1 MAITYNE
8 QLKIFKLDT
17 ANTSYMIGIVDE
29 EQFVGHIYYGAK
41 IRMQDATYL
50 MRTMENPLV
59 PSINNRER
67 CSFLDTFPMEYPGH
81 GAGDYREGCIRVKT
95 KAGHS
100 VVGLQYESYKILDE
114 KPALEGL
121 PSSFAGNEAC
131 QTLVL
136 TCKDSI
142 LDLEVELLYSVF
154 EKEDIITRSV
164 RVINHSADPI
174 YLTKVYSACVDMDD
188 RDYEWLTLHGSWA
201 RERQIE
207 RKKLGYGKQSVGS
220 VRGESSHQEHP
231 FIAWMDP
238 DTTQTQGDVYA
249 MHFVYSGNFQAQIE
263 KSQFESI
270 RVTMGINAEDFCW
283 KLKQGQCFTA
293 PEVVLTFS
301 SEGMGNMTRNLHDFY
316 RDHMIR
322 SKYTHIKRPILIN
335 NWEATYFDFNTE
347 KLLSIA
353 KRASELGIEM
363 LVMDDGWFGHRN
375 DDSTSL
381 GDWFVNEEKIT
392 GGLKYL
398 VDEVNKLGL
407 KFGIWMEPEMISPDS
422 KLYEQ
427 HPDWAIAVPGRT
439 ATLSRNQYVLDLSR
453 KEVRDYVYDM
463 IESMSKVFSSADI
476 SYVKWD
482 MNRTFSDYYSTA
494 LPPERQGEV
503 AHRYVLGLYRC
514 MKELTER
521 FPEILF
527 EGCAAGGNRFDIG
540 ILCYFPQIWGSD
552 DTDALCRAE
561 IEENYS
567 YGYPLSAVSAHVSA
581 CPNHQTLR
589 NTPLETRF
597 QVACFGSFGYECNLC
612 DMKNEENEAMK
623 EQIALYKKWRKVLQQ
638 GTFYRGR
645 SFYDGAQSG
654 MGGSVLADEAGNQ
667 MEWTC
672 VSEDGTKAVG
682 MLMQKLVV
690 PNMQQQTYYPKGL
703 LPDVRYHFYNRK
715 LKYNI
720 KEFGDLVN
728 TVSPVHIKQDSLTHE
743 RV

>member
-8 QLKIFKLDT
+8 QFKIFKLDT

-41 IRMQDATYL
+41 IRMQDAAYL
-50 MRTMENPLV
+50 MRTAENPLV

-174 YLTKVYSACVDMDD
+174 YLTKVYSACIDMDD

-283 KLKQGQCFTA
+283 KLKQGECFTA

-322 SKYTHIKRPILIN
+322 SKYTHMKRPILIN

-439 ATLSRNQYVLDLSR
+439 ATLSRNQYVLELSR

-463 IESMSKVFSSADI
+463 ISNILHSANI
-476 SYVKWD
+476 EYVKWD
-482 MNRTFSDYYSTA
+482 MNRQLSDMGSYE
-494 LPPERQGEV
+494 LPADRQGELY
-503 AHRYVLGLYRC
+503 HRYVLGVY
-514 MKELTER
+514 ELQERLITE
-521 FPEILF
+521 FPDLLLEN
-527 EGCAAGGNRFDIG
+527 CSGGGARFDPG
-540 ILCYFPQIWGSD
+540 MLYYSPQIWCSD
-552 DTDALCRAE
+552 DTDAVERLKIQEGTALM
-561 IEENYS
+561 
-567 YGYPLSAVSAHVSA
+567 YPLSAIGAHISV
-581 CPNHQTLR
+581 CPNHTVGR
-589 NTPLETRF
+589 NTPFETRGN
-597 QVACFGSFGYECNLC
+597 VALAGTFGYELDITKIPQEDQEMIPQQVQMYHKYNDLVREGDYYRIASYRENHEFDCYLVAAKDKKEALVTFVQVIGRPNYHSRCICLQGLDPAMNYRIEGTDQVCGGDLLMNAGLQVENLWG
-612 DMKNEENEAMK
+612 D
-623 EQIALYKKWRKVLQQ
+623 
-638 GTFYRGR
+638 
-645 SFYDGAQSG
+645 AQS
-654 MGGSVLADEAGNQ
+654 
-667 MEWTC
+667 
-672 VSEDGTKAVG
+672 
-682 MLMQKLVV
+682 KL
-690 PNMQQQTYYPKGL
+690 
-703 LPDVRYHFYNRK
+703 YH
-715 LKYNI
+715 LI
-720 KEFGDLVN
+720 AE
-728 TVSPVHIKQDSLTHE
+728 
-743 RV
+743 

>member
-427 HPDWAIAVPGRT
+427 HPDWAIALPGRMPCR
-439 ATLSRNQYVLDLSR
+439 SRNQYVLDLSR
-453 KEVRDYVYDM
+453 KEVRDYAYECVAS
-463 IESMSKVFSSADI
+463 ILRSANI
-476 SYVKWD
+476 AYVKWD
-482 MNRTFSDYYSTA
+482 MNRQLTDLGSGV
-494 LPPERQGEV
+494 LPVEKQGELL
-503 AHRYVLGLYRC
+503 HRYVLGVY
-514 MKELTER
+514 ELQERLITE
-521 FPEILF
+521 FPQLLLEN
-527 EGCAAGGNRFDIG
+527 CSGGGARFDPG
-540 ILCYFPQIWGSD
+540 MLYYSPQIWCSD
-552 DTDALCRAE
+552 DTDA
-561 IEENYS
+561 IERLKIQE
-567 YGYPLSAVSAHVSA
+567 GTALLYPLSAIGAHVSD
-581 CPNHQTLR
+581 CPNHTVGR
-589 NTPLETRF
+589 VTPFETRGN
-597 QVACFGSFGYECNLC
+597 VALAGTFGYEL
-612 DMKNEENEAMK
+612 DVTKLPEEDRAK
-623 EQIALYKKWRKVLQQ
+623 IPGQVALYHKYHALMRSGDYYRIASYSQNDSFDCYEVVAKDQSEALITFVQVLGRPNVHSRRIRIPGLDEKKK
-638 GTFYRGR
+638 YRVETTGEVYCGDTLLHAGLNVPAMWGD
-645 SFYDGAQSG
+645 FQSALIHL
-654 MGGSVLADEAGNQ
+654 SEVSDEQ
-667 MEWTC
+667 
-672 VSEDGTKAVG
+672 
-682 MLMQKLVV
+682 
-690 PNMQQQTYYPKGL
+690 
-703 LPDVRYHFYNRK
+703 
-715 LKYNI
+715 
-720 KEFGDLVN
+720 
-728 TVSPVHIKQDSLTHE
+728 
-743 RV
+743 

>member
-50 MRTMENPLV
+50 MHTMENPLV

-283 KLKQGQCFTA
+283 KLKQGECFTA

-322 SKYTHIKRPILIN
+322 SKYTHMKRPILIN

-427 HPDWAIAVPGRT
+427 HPDWAIAIPGRT

-453 KEVRDYVYDM
+453 KEVRDYVYCM
-463 IESMSKVFSSADI
+463 ISNILHSANI
-476 SYVKWD
+476 EYVKWD
-482 MNRTFSDYYSTA
+482 MNRQLSDMGSYE
-494 LPPERQGEV
+494 LPADRQGELY
-503 AHRYVLGLYRC
+503 HRYVLGVY
-514 MKELTER
+514 ELQERLITE
-521 FPEILF
+521 FPDLLLEN
-527 EGCAAGGNRFDIG
+527 CSGGGARFDPG
-540 ILCYFPQIWGSD
+540 MLYYSPQIWCSD
-552 DTDALCRAE
+552 DTDAVERLKIQEGTALM
-561 IEENYS
+561 
-567 YGYPLSAVSAHVSA
+567 YPLSAMGAHISV
-581 CPNHQTLR
+581 CPNHTVGR
-589 NTPLETRF
+589 NTPFETRGN
-597 QVACFGSFGYECNLC
+597 VALAGTFGYELDITKIPEKDQEMIPQQVQMYHKYNDLVREGDYYRIASYRENHEFDCYLVAAKDKKDILVTFVQVIGRPNYHSRCIRLQGLDPKMNYRIEGTDYVYGGDLLMNAGLQVENLWG
-612 DMKNEENEAMK
+612 D
-623 EQIALYKKWRKVLQQ
+623 
-638 GTFYRGR
+638 
-645 SFYDGAQSG
+645 AQS
-654 MGGSVLADEAGNQ
+654 
-667 MEWTC
+667 
-672 VSEDGTKAVG
+672 
-682 MLMQKLVV
+682 KL
-690 PNMQQQTYYPKGL
+690 
-703 LPDVRYHFYNRK
+703 YH
-715 LKYNI
+715 LI
-720 KEFGDLVN
+720 AE
-728 TVSPVHIKQDSLTHE
+728 
-743 RV
+743 

>member
-8 QLKIFKLDT
+8 QFKIFKLDT

-41 IRMQDATYL
+41 IRMQDAVYL
-50 MRTMENPLV
+50 MRTAENPLV

-164 RVINHSADPI
+164 RVINHSADSI
-174 YLTKVYSACVDMDD
+174 YLTKVYSACIDMDD

-283 KLKQGQCFTA
+283 KLKQGECFTA

-322 SKYTHIKRPILIN
+322 SKYTHMKRPILIN

-453 KEVRDYVYDM
+453 KEVRDYVFDM
-463 IESMSKVFSSADI
+463 ISNILHSANI
-476 SYVKWD
+476 EYVKWD
-482 MNRTFSDYYSTA
+482 MNRQLSDMGSYE
-494 LPPERQGEV
+494 LPADRQGELY
-503 AHRYVLGLYRC
+503 HRYVLGVY
-514 MKELTER
+514 ELQERLITE
-521 FPEILF
+521 FPDLLLEN
-527 EGCAAGGNRFDIG
+527 CSGGGARFDPG
-540 ILCYFPQIWGSD
+540 MLYYSPQIWCSD
-552 DTDALCRAE
+552 DTDAVERLKIQEGTALM
-561 IEENYS
+561 
-567 YGYPLSAVSAHVSA
+567 YPLSAMGAHISV
-581 CPNHQTLR
+581 CPNHTVGR
-589 NTPLETRF
+589 NTPFETRGN
-597 QVACFGSFGYECNLC
+597 VALAGTFGYELDITKIPQEDQEMIPQQVQMYHKYNDLVREGDYYRIASYRENHEFDCYLVAAKDKKEALVTFVQVIGRPNYHSRCIRLQGLDPVMNYRMEGTDQVYGGDLLMNAGLQVENLWG
-612 DMKNEENEAMK
+612 D
-623 EQIALYKKWRKVLQQ
+623 
-638 GTFYRGR
+638 
-645 SFYDGAQSG
+645 AQS
-654 MGGSVLADEAGNQ
+654 
-667 MEWTC
+667 
-672 VSEDGTKAVG
+672 
-682 MLMQKLVV
+682 KL
-690 PNMQQQTYYPKGL
+690 
-703 LPDVRYHFYNRK
+703 YH
-715 LKYNI
+715 LI
-720 KEFGDLVN
+720 AE
-728 TVSPVHIKQDSLTHE
+728 
-743 RV
+743 

>member
-8 QLKIFKLDT
+8 QLEIFKLDT

-29 EQFVGHIYYGAK
+29 EQFVGHIYYGAQ
-41 IRMQDATYL
+41 IRMQDAAYL
-50 MRTMENPLV
+50 MRTAENPLV

-67 CSFLDTFPMEYPGH
+67 CSFLDTFPMEYQGH

-95 KAGHS
+95 KSGHS

-283 KLKQGQCFTA
+283 KLKQGECFTA

-322 SKYTHIKRPILIN
+322 SKYTHMKRPILIN

-463 IESMSKVFSSADI
+463 ISNILHSANI
-476 SYVKWD
+476 EYVKWD
-482 MNRTFSDYYSTA
+482 MNRQLSDMGSYE
-494 LPPERQGEV
+494 LPADRQGELY
-503 AHRYVLGLYRC
+503 HRYVLGVY
-514 MKELTER
+514 ELQERLITE
-521 FPEILF
+521 FPDLLLEN
-527 EGCAAGGNRFDIG
+527 CSGGGARFDPG
-540 ILCYFPQIWGSD
+540 MLYYSPQIWCSD
-552 DTDALCRAE
+552 DTDAVERLKIQEGTALM
-561 IEENYS
+561 
-567 YGYPLSAVSAHVSA
+567 YPLSAMGAHISV
-581 CPNHQTLR
+581 CPNHTVGR
-589 NTPLETRF
+589 NTPFETRGN
-597 QVACFGSFGYECNLC
+597 VALAGTFGYELDITKIPEKDQEMIPQQVQMYHKYNDLVREGDYYRIASYRENREFDCYLVTAKDKREALVTFVQVIGRPNYHSRCIRLQGLDSKMDYRIEGTDHVYGGDLLMNAGLQVENLWG
-612 DMKNEENEAMK
+612 D
-623 EQIALYKKWRKVLQQ
+623 
-638 GTFYRGR
+638 
-645 SFYDGAQSG
+645 AQS
-654 MGGSVLADEAGNQ
+654 
-667 MEWTC
+667 
-672 VSEDGTKAVG
+672 
-682 MLMQKLVV
+682 KL
-690 PNMQQQTYYPKGL
+690 
-703 LPDVRYHFYNRK
+703 YH
-715 LKYNI
+715 LI
-720 KEFGDLVN
+720 AE
-728 TVSPVHIKQDSLTHE
+728 
-743 RV
+743 

>member
-50 MRTMENPLV
+50 MHTMENPLV

-283 KLKQGQCFTA
+283 KLKQGECFTA

-322 SKYTHIKRPILIN
+322 SKYTHMKRPILIN

-427 HPDWAIAVPGRT
+427 HPDWAIAIPGRT

-453 KEVRDYVYDM
+453 KEVRDYVYCM
-463 IESMSKVFSSADI
+463 ISNILHSANI
-476 SYVKWD
+476 EYVKWD
-482 MNRTFSDYYSTA
+482 MNRQLSDMGSYE
-494 LPPERQGEV
+494 LPADRQGELY
-503 AHRYVLGLYRC
+503 HRYVLGVY
-514 MKELTER
+514 ELQERLITE
-521 FPEILF
+521 FPDLLLEN
-527 EGCAAGGNRFDIG
+527 CSGGGARFDPG
-540 ILCYFPQIWGSD
+540 MLYYSPQIWCSD
-552 DTDALCRAE
+552 DTDAVERLKIQEGTALM
-561 IEENYS
+561 
-567 YGYPLSAVSAHVSA
+567 YPLSAMGAHISV
-581 CPNHQTLR
+581 CPNHTVGR
-589 NTPLETRF
+589 NTPFETRGN
-597 QVACFGSFGYECNLC
+597 VALAGTFGY
-612 DMKNEENEAMK
+612 
-623 EQIALYKKWRKVLQQ
+623 YKDSRERPGNDSTA
-638 GTFYRGR
+638 GT
-645 SFYDGAQSG
+645 D
-654 MGGSVLADEAGNQ
+654 
-667 MEWTC
+667 
-672 VSEDGTKAVG
+672 VS
-682 MLMQKLVV
+682 
-690 PNMQQQTYYPKGL
+690 
-703 LPDVRYHFYNRK
+703 
-715 LKYNI
+715 
-720 KEFGDLVN
+720 
-728 TVSPVHIKQDSLTHE
+728 
-743 RV
+743 

>member
-463 IESMSKVFSSADI
+463 ISNILHSANI
-476 SYVKWD
+476 EYVKWD
-482 MNRTFSDYYSTA
+482 MNRPFTDVGSNVLDA
-494 LPPERQGEV
+494 DRQGEIM
-503 AHRYVLGLYRC
+503 HRHTLAVYELQGRLL
-514 MKELTER
+514 KE
-521 FPEILF
+521 FPYLLLEN
-527 EGCAAGGNRFDIG
+527 CSSGGARFDPG
-540 ILCYFPQIWGSD
+540 MLYFSPQIWCSD
-552 DTDALCRAE
+552 DTDA
-561 IEENYS
+561 IERLAIQES
-567 YGYPLSAVSAHVSA
+567 TALMYPLSVIGAHVSD
-581 CPNHQTLR
+581 CPNHTVGR
-589 NTPLETRF
+589 VTPFETRG
-597 QVACFGSFGYECNLC
+597 VIAMAGTFGYEL
-612 DMKNEENEAMK
+612 DVTKIPEEDRNM
-623 EQIALYKKWRKVLQQ
+623 IASQVETYKKYCPLIQT
-638 GTFYRGR
+638 GDYYRI
-645 SFYDGAQSG
+645 SSYQSNHYFDCYEIV
-654 MGGSVLADEAGNQ
+654 SKDKSEAIVVFVQVLAQ
-667 MEWTC
+667 
-672 VSEDGTKAVG
+672 
-682 MLMQKLVV
+682 
-690 PNMQQQTYYPKGL
+690 PNMHSRCVKLKGL
-703 LPDVRYHFYNRK
+703 DFSA
-715 LKYNI
+715 KYETDGKVYDADALMNGGFII
-720 KEFGDLVN
+720 KRPWGDFKAEIIHLQ
-728 TVSPVHIKQDSLTHE
+728 KCRD
-743 RV
+743 